1 MRCLSPFFN
10 RSEKIPL
17 PCGKCFFCRRR
28 KANQWTG
35 RLLMEN
41 FSHAKASFLTLTFD
55 DDHLPNPPYVSKRDL
70 QLFFKR
76 LRKSLSPRK
85 FRYYACAEYGDT
97 TGRPHYHAILFG
109 ISQDEKDVV
118 SDAWKMGYVRLDRV
132 QVGSIAYVAGYVN
145 KKFIHSREFEI
156 TGEVKEKEFSL
167 MSRRPALG
175 SNFLNRLKDLAF
187 SQAPHDVIS
196 VIQVGERTFLLD
208 RTMREKLRKLVLNEE
223 EYESVKKVGKELYAL
238 GISERLEEKFGSA
251 VAEDYLNFFRE
262 EKSFLQDILYFE
274 EKIGLALEDDHDALK
289 EEERIMMK
297 KLVRSKI

>member
-41 FSHAKASFLTLTFD
+41 FTHSKATFATLTFD

-76 LRKSLSPRK
+76 LRKSLAPRR

-109 ISQDEKDVV
+109 ISRDDQEAV
-118 SDAWKMGYVRLDRV
+118 SEAWNQGFVRLDRV
-132 QVGSIAYVAGYVN
+132 EVGSIAYVAGYVN
-145 KKFIHSREFEI
+145 KKFMHSREFEI
-156 TGEVKEKEFSL
+156 TGEVKEKEFAL

-175 SNFLNRLKDLAF
+175 SQFLEKLKPLAF
-187 SQAPHDVIS
+187 SQMPHDVVS
-196 VIQVGERTFLLD
+196 LIQVGERTFLLD
-208 RTMREKLRKLVLNEE
+208 RTMREKLRRLVFNEE
-223 EYESVKKVGKELYAL
+223 EYQHVKKVGKELYAL
-238 GISERLEEKFGSA
+238 GVSELLEEEFGSA
-251 VAEDYLNFFRE
+251 TAQNYMDFFRE
-262 EKSFLQDILYFE
+262 EESHLHDVLYFE
-274 EKIGLALEDDHDALK
+274 EKVGLALEREHDAL
-289 EEERIMMK
+289 EQEERIMLK
-297 KLVRSKI
+297 KLNRSKI